1 MANSLNNYRIAPNV
15 FNQASEDGSAQVP
28 PDGANSTW
36 ARLIAL
42 ANNLVGYET
51 VDTTATA
58 LSTTIY
64 ESRLVVSGTM
74 AFTLAAPTYAGQRK
88 RIVCESAASTPL
100 GVLTI
105 TSPDTTTGFALSST
119 FTFDAPAQCVE
130 LIATSGLLW
139 RATRIQRA
147 GSRAVTVGTTVL
159 TSKNLSINYALS
171 VTGTVVSNSTK
182 GLPNGSCAGERCILT
197 NTVAACTPV
206 GSITGVFNGGANTAY
221 TTIGAI
227 GVVAST
233 TVVGDTAVLEWDGSA
248 WNVMYQN
255 GCTLS

>member
-15 FNQASEDGSAQVP
+15 FNQASEDGTAQLP
-28 PDGANSTW
+28 PDGSSSTW
-36 ARLIAL
+36 SRLIAL
-42 ANNLVGYET
+42 ANNLVGYES

-88 RIVCESAASTPL
+88 RLVCESAASTPL
-100 GVLTI
+100 GVVTV
-105 TSPDTTTGFALSST
+105 TGPDTTAGFALSTT
-119 FTFDAPAQCVE
+119 FTFDFPGQAIE
-130 LIATSGLLW
+130 LIATSGLKW

-147 GSRAVTVGTTVL
+147 GSRAVTAGSTVL
-159 TSKNLSINYALS
+159 TGLNLSINYAIS
-171 VTGTVVSNSTK
+171 VTGTAVSNSTK

-197 NTVAACTPV
+197 CVLAACTPV

-221 TTIGAI
+221 TTVGAI

>member
-1 MANSLNNYRIAPNV
+1 MANSINNYRIAPNV
-15 FNQASEDGSAQVP
+15 FNQASEDGTAQLP
-28 PDGANSTW
+28 PDGSNTTW
-36 ARLIAL
+36 SRLIAL

-51 VDTTATA
+51 IDTTATA

-64 ESRLVVSGTM
+64 ESRLTVSGTM

-100 GVLTI
+100 GTVTI
-105 TSPDTTTGFALSST
+105 TGPDTTTGFALSST
-119 FTFDAPAQCVE
+119 FTFDTAGQAIE
-130 LIATSGLLW
+130 LIATSGLKW

-147 GSRAVTVGTTVL
+147 GVRAVVAGTTVL
-159 TSKNLSINYALS
+159 TGLNLSINYALS
-171 VTGTVVSNSTK
+171 VTGTAASTGTK
-182 GLPNGSCAGERCILT
+182 ALPNGSCAGERCIVT
-197 NTVAACTPV
+197 CTVAACIPV
-206 GSITGVFNGGANTAY
+206 GSIDGVFVGGAATAY
-221 TTIGAI
+221 THLGAI

-233 TVVGDTAVLEWDGSA
+233 TAVGDTAVLEWDGQA